1 MDWGG
6 YKVRKTL
13 EMGFASCSQSI
24 DRRNNGLAQAEK
36 ASNTSHPPL
45 KLLK

>member
-24 DRRNNGLAQAEK
+24 DRRNNGLAQLESTEK
-36 ASNTSHPPL
+36 PRKGACPL
-45 KLLK
+45 